1 MDLTSN
7 ITHLP
12 VLGEDIF
19 CTPSFCFLGD
29 KCYHLPALYKYIPFA
44 FACFG
49 ELIATGPVDRVLSFC
64 MALLFHR
71 PEMTSRV
78 KLYQTPALSNLH
90 FINKIVLEIFPWHFS
105 INHTKPINLY
115 WNVERI
121 LHTFFCMI
129 FLTFSHSSII
139 VQIYKI
145 YFLQSIFW
153 ALRLTTTTWRFLVF
167 DDEAPGSTCQPHN

>member
-1 MDLTSN
+1 MDPTSN

-29 KCYHLPALYKYIPFA
+29 KCYHLPALYKYILFA

-78 KLYQTPALSNLH
+78 KLYQTPALENLH
-90 FINKIVLEIFPWHFS
+90 FINQIVLEIFPWHFS
-105 INHTKPINLY
+105 INYTKSIKLY
-115 WNVERI
+115 WNVEKVWHIFFVYIITRLDNSPNIHDLFSQINFLGIKVNNNNMKILGFLWWGARI
-121 LHTFFCMI
+121 YLPT
-129 FLTFSHSSII
+129 
-139 VQIYKI
+139 
-145 YFLQSIFW
+145 
-153 ALRLTTTTWRFLVF
+153 
-167 DDEAPGSTCQPHN
+167 P